1 MGLAMKTSTNV
12 QMSSTNKIM
21 LTHLQEDER
30 QGGEKT
36 WVYSYKT

>member
-1 MGLAMKTSTNV
+1 MITLANV

-21 LTHLQEDER
+21 LTYLQEDEKK
-30 QGGEKT
+30 GGEKT

>member
-1 MGLAMKTSTNV
+1 MITLTNV

-21 LTHLQEDER
+21 LTRLQEDEKKD
-30 QGGEKT
+30 GEKT